1 MVFTG
6 VILPVF
12 FVIFIG
18 FLLGRYGRLDV
29 GVFSRAQL
37 YVLSPALVFMAMARA
52 EAGTIVILII
62 LLYVVILIGVML
74 GVVQGIGL
82 ILRGDR
88 ADRNAMSLAAVF
100 MNGGFYG
107 IPVCL
112 LAFGEMGLI
121 YATTFVVC
129 TSFVQATLG
138 IFLATAGSRK
148 ISEAL
153 ATVFKVPL
161 IYAIVIARVLAHFSL
176 LPAEPFMKMINL
188 LGQAAIPIGLLLL
201 GMQLDRIARGLREGR
216 TVGAVTAVQSG
227 TGVVGGADCR
237 NGGAAVSPPPA
248 APEPFV
254 PAPAAPA
261 TAAPEPFGP
270 APAPAPAA
278 PEPFVPAPATP
289 APLGRME
296 IAGGLI
302 AAFLRIVGGFC
313 AALFILKFFDFD
325 PVLRSVLI
333 VESSMPTAVAAV
345 VYATEFDCRP
355 RLVTIGILCST
366 LLSVASVAIV
376 LSYVK

>member
-1 MVFTG
+1 VVITG

-12 FVIFIG
+12 FVIFLG

-52 EAGTIVILII
+52 EAGTILILTI
-62 LLYVVILIGVML
+62 LLYVVILVGVML
-74 GVVQGIGL
+74 GFVQGIGL

-100 MNGGFYG
+100 MNSGFYG

-112 LAFGEMGLI
+112 LAFGEIGLI

-138 IFLATAGSRK
+138 IFLASAGSRG

-153 ATVFKVPL
+153 VNVFKVPL
-161 IYAIVIARVLAHFSL
+161 IYAIITARVLAHFSL
-176 LPAEPFMKMINL
+176 LPPEPFMKMINL

-201 GMQLDRIARGLREGR
+201 GMQLDRIVAGLRESRAIG
-216 TVGAVTAVQSG
+216 VGTAVSSG
-227 TGVVGGADCR
+227 PGVVGGGDCR
-237 NGGAAVSPPPA
+237 DIDAPVPPS
-248 APEPFV
+248 
-254 PAPAAPA
+254 
-261 TAAPEPFGP
+261 
-270 APAPAPAA
+270 
-278 PEPFVPAPATP
+278 
-289 APLGRME
+289 PLGRME

-302 AAFLRIVGGFC
+302 AALLRIVGGFG
-313 AALFILKFFDFD
+313 AALVILNFFDFE
-325 PVLRSVLI
+325 PVLKSVMI

-376 LSYVK
+376 LSYVG

>member
-12 FVIFIG
+12 FVIFLG

-52 EAGTIVILII
+52 EAGTIVILTI

-74 GVVQGIGL
+74 CVVQGVGL

-88 ADRNAMSLAAVF
+88 ADRNAMSLAALF

-112 LAFGEMGLI
+112 LAFGEKGLI

-138 IFLATAGSRK
+138 IFLASAGSRTA
-148 ISEAL
+148 SDAL
-153 ATVFKVPL
+153 MTVFKVPL
-161 IYAIVIARVLAHFSL
+161 VYAIVVARVLVHFSL
-176 LPAEPFMKMINL
+176 LPPEPFMKMINL

-201 GMQLDRIARGLREGR
+201 GMQLDRIARGLRESR
-216 TVGAVTAVQSG
+216 AVGAGPAVSSG
-227 TGVVGGADCR
+227 PGVVSGGDCR
-237 NGGAAVSPPPA
+237 NGGAPA
-248 APEPFV
+248 APV
-254 PAPAAPA
+254 
-261 TAAPEPFGP
+261 
-270 APAPAPAA
+270 
-278 PEPFVPAPATP
+278 
-289 APLGRME
+289 PLGRIE

-302 AAFLRIVGGFC
+302 AALFRIVGGFF
-313 AALFILKFFDFD
+313 AALFILRFFDFE
-325 PVLRSVLI
+325 PVLKSVLV